1 MGRSSSRTGVSAGC
15 ASLIDCLICRWTEDF
30 TAVEVDISS
39 DGSNLRNMGEIST
52 PRGSRRM
59 DQVLA
64 MAAAERAGE
73 ETKKIL
79 TVYSCSYLFY
89 LIVVCIVCARLMCIV
104 CICIIARVACIIL
117 CIRVSIC
124 EY

>member
-1 MGRSSSRTGVSAGC
+1 M
-15 ASLIDCLICRWTEDF
+15 
-30 TAVEVDISS
+30 EVDISS

-73 ETKKIL
+73 ETTKKIL
-79 TVYSCSYLFY
+79 TYTAALTYF
-89 LIVVCIVCARLMCIV
+89 I
-104 CICIIARVACIIL
+104 
-117 CIRVSIC
+117 
-124 EY
+124 